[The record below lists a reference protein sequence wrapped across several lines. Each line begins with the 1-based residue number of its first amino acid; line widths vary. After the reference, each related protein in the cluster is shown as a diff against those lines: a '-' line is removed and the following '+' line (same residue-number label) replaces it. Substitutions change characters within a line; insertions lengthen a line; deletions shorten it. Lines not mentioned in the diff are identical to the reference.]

1 MSSVPAPSP
10 NKNVTKW
17 GHEWFKTELT
27 NLKAQGETEGEAVWI
42 ADVFDVDGDIEL
54 GQRKSKLITIFDC
67 RLTINW
73 AGTASDGAEVKGRID
88 VPEVSHENTVDDQ
101 EPYGYM
107 WSMTTSPTPE
117 ATAVFNLAK
126 SRLTA
131 LMDAVFRKFPA
142 TMLDVHGRDLTVS
155 ADASRSGTPAPSTP
169 AAAPSPSPAAAAAA
183 APPKPVKKPDVK
195 AVNTTTVTVEGNF
208 AASADDLFGLLTDEK
223 RIPMWTRAPAQSA
236 AKADTEYSLFGGGV
250 KGTYIA
256 LTRPTEIIQSWALSS
271 PTWPSD
277 HTAQLTTTLAQGSDS
292 TKVTFTLAGVPLGVQ
307 DEIKRNLEGYYIHG
321 FKSIGYVQINTS
333 SYVPVIAISV
343 LIFAAAFSIPFL
355 SSRS

>member
-1 MSSVPAPSP
+1 MERRARV
-10 NKNVTKW
+10 
-17 GHEWFKTELT
+17 
-27 NLKAQGETEGEAVWI
+27 GETEGEAVWI
-42 ADVFDVDGDIEL
+42 ANVFDVDGDIEL

-67 RLTINW
+67 RFAINW
-73 AGTASDGAEVKGRID
+73 EGTASDGSEVKGRID
-88 VPEVSHENTVDDQ
+88 IPEVSHENTVDEQ

-107 WSMTTSPTPE
+107 WGMTTLATPE
-117 ATAVFNLAK
+117 ATAVYNLAK
-126 SRLTA
+126 SRLPA

-142 TMLDVHGRDLTVS
+142 TMLEVHGRDLTVS
-155 ADASRSGTPAPSTP
+155 TDPSRSGTPAPS
-169 AAAPSPSPAAAAAA
+169 AAPSPAATAA

-236 AKADTEYSLFGGGV
+236 AKADTDYSLFGGGV

-277 HTAQLTTTLAQGSDS
+277 HTAQLTTTLVQGSDS
-292 TKVTFTLAGVPLGVQ
+292 TKVTFTLAGVPLGIQ
-307 DEIKRNLEGYYIHG
+307 DEIQRNLEGY
-321 FKSIGYVQINTS
+321 
-333 SYVPVIAISV
+333 
-343 LIFAAAFSIPFL
+343 
-355 SSRS
+355 